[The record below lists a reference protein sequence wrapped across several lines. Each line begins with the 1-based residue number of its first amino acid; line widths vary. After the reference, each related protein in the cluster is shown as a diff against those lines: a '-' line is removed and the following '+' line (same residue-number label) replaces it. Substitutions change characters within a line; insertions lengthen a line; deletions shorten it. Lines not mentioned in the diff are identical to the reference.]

1 MTIAGLQPW
10 VIVLVAVV
18 MGWFATGILWNIRR
32 GNAVLRWMQSGMPRL
47 GAKTTLSWL
56 GTSVVDLTIAKAR
69 SPFREVQIL
78 LVMEP
83 RDVPWLWILASLRGR
98 RDTFILRGGL
108 TTAPRLEYE
117 ISAPESWTGRQ
128 AIAAALA
135 QRWEQVE
142 LEHHRFLAP
151 RPSLPV
157 SRPSAEALV
166 EAAAKVHPQLWRLAV
181 RRDYPQIELHVPLPR
196 PSPDGSAGFFEAV
209 CSLAERVTKA
219 AAP

>member
-10 VIVLVAVV
+10 LIALVAVV

-47 GAKTTLSWL
+47 GAKTTLRWL
-56 GTSVVDLTIAKAR
+56 GTSVVELSIAKAR
-69 SPFREVQIL
+69 SPFREVRIL

-98 RDTFILRGGL
+98 RDTFILRGHL

-117 ISAPESWTGRQ
+117 IMAPESWTGKR

-151 RPSLPV
+151 HPSLPV
-157 SRPSAEALV
+157 SRRSAEALL
-166 EAAAKVHPQLWRLAV
+166 EAAYKVHPQLWRLAV
-181 RRDYPQIELHVPLPR
+181 HRDYPQIELHVPLPR
-196 PSPDGSAGFFEAV
+196 PSMHGSAEFFDAV
-209 CSLAERVTKA
+209 CSLAERVSKA
-219 AAP
+219 VAP

>member
-10 VIVLVAVV
+10 LIALVAVV

-47 GAKTTLSWL
+47 GAKTTLRWL
-56 GTSVVDLTIAKAR
+56 GTSVVELSIAKAR
-69 SPFREVQIL
+69 SPFREVRIL
-78 LVMEP
+78 LVMAP
-83 RDVPWLWILASLRGR
+83 RDVPWLWILAALRGR
-98 RDTFILRGGL
+98 RDTFILRGDL

-117 ISAPESWTGRQ
+117 ISAPESWTGRR

-151 RPSLPV
+151 RASLPV
-157 SRPSAEALV
+157 SRPGAEALL
-166 EAAAKVHPQLWRLAV
+166 EAASKIHPNLWRLAV
-181 RRDYPQIELHVPLPR
+181 RRAYPQIELHVPLPR
-196 PSPDGSAGFFEAV
+196 PSQHGSAEFFESV
-209 CSLAERVTKA
+209 CSLAERIIKPA
-219 AAP
+219 AA